1 MQAARRAGWAIGGWH
16 AGSVI
21 PDGTYDAFIID
32 AEPGVADDG
41 AEHMHLDLTIL
52 SGEQKGNV
60 VSVTAAGL
68 PGTVI
73 DLMGMPATLTVAD
86 GRPSVRVDA

>member
-1 MQAARRAGWAIGGWH
+1 M
-16 AGSVI
+16 I

-32 AEPGVADDG
+32 AEPGVGDDG

-60 VSVTAAGL
+60 VSLTAAGL
-68 PGTVI
+68 AGTEV
-73 DLMGMPATLTVAD
+73 DLMGMPATLTVTH
-86 GRPSVRVDA
+86 GVPSVRIDD

>member
-1 MQAARRAGWAIGGWH
+1 M
-16 AGSVI
+16 I
-21 PDGTYDAFIID
+21 PDGTYDAFVVD

-41 AEHMHLDLTIL
+41 TEHVHLDLTIL

-60 VSVTAAGL
+60 VSVTATGL
-68 PGTVI
+68 AGTVI

-86 GRPSVRVDA
+86 GRPVVRIDG

>member
-1 MQAARRAGWAIGGWH
+1 MLGD
-16 AGSVI
+16 VI
-21 PDGTYDAFIID
+21 PDGTYDAFVVD
-32 AEPGVADDG
+32 AEAGLADDG
-41 AEHMHLDLTIL
+41 TGHMHLDLTIL

-86 GRPSVRVDA
+86 GRPSVRLDA

>member
-1 MQAARRAGWAIGGWH
+1 
-16 AGSVI
+16 VI

-41 AEHMHLDLTIL
+41 TGQMHLDLTIL
-52 SGEQKGNV
+52 GGEQRGNV
-60 VSVTAAGL
+60 VSVTAVGL

-73 DLMGMPATLTVAD
+73 DLMGMPATLTVAG
-86 GRPSVRVDA
+86 GRPSVRLDA

>member
-1 MQAARRAGWAIGGWH
+1 M
-16 AGSVI
+16 I
-21 PDGTYDAFIID
+21 PDGTYDAFVID
-32 AEPGVADDG
+32 AERGLADDG

-60 VSVTAAGL
+60 VSLTAAGL
-68 PGTVI
+68 RGSEI

-86 GRPSVRVDA
+86 GVPSVRIDG